1 MLPDQVMN
9 LLNFKCDLASVSEV
23 LEFIKGDPSSPCQC
37 FDLSRI
43 ARMPTAVELAAEAA
57 ELAKL
62 IAQCFPRQSAS
73 FRAVVAQAE
82 YECSVE
88 TGYATA
94 EAWAW
99 DNWGTPRNVCF
110 ARYNARLP
118 FELTF
123 NTLYAPPIAALAE
136 LSRIFADVVL
146 ELHYESAD
154 LSLAGWAVIAD
165 GDVCDER
172 LLKD

>member
-9 LLNFKCDLASVSEV
+9 LLNFKCTLVSVGEV
-23 LEFIKGDPSSPCQC
+23 LEFIKGDLNSPCQRL
-37 FDLSRI
+37 DLSRI
-43 ARMPTAVELAAEAA
+43 VRMPTAVELAAEAA

-62 IAQCFPRQSAS
+62 IGHCFPRQSAA

-82 YECSVE
+82 YECLVE

-99 DNWGTPRNVCF
+99 DNWGTPRNVCL
-110 ARYNARLP
+110 ARYTKRLP
-118 FELTF
+118 YELTF
-123 NTLYAPPIAALAE
+123 NTLYAPPIPALAE
-136 LSRIFADVVL
+136 LSRVFADVTF
-146 ELHYESAD
+146 ELYYESAD
-154 LSLAGWAVIAD
+154 LSLVGWAVLAD
-165 GDVCDER
+165 GDVCDDR